1 MFDWLRRLRQAET
14 PEEAEAALLRA
25 ARRIGSPFTPKRPE
39 HAPASF
45 ADDAAV
51 ATVLFPTDLYPSD
64 GGAPHHAGGAPCDA
78 GYGFG
83 CDGGGSH
90 H

>member
-1 MFDWLRRLRQAET
+1 MFDWLRRRRQIET
-14 PEEAEAALLRA
+14 PEAAEAARM
-25 ARRIGSPFTPKRPE
+25 R
-39 HAPASF
+39 APATV
-45 ADDAAV
+45 AGDAAL

-64 GGAPHHAGGAPCDA
+64 GGTAHHAGGAPCDA
-78 GYGFG
+78 GHGFG